1 MNETPRLGDAFGE
14 VLRAVLQQHRG
25 RAQARS
31 IGPRA
36 PRPVV
41 EIVERD
47 DGFIRGGPA
56 AWYLAGPDEWWPSE
70 QKALD
75 RMEGRTLDIGAGAGR
90 VALALQE
97 RGVDVTALDPSA
109 GAIEV
114 AGELGVRSLVQA
126 TTEEH
131 VPSGERYD
139 TFVLFGNNLG
149 LLGPREHAHRFLA
162 DLAALAR
169 PGARILAQGTDPHH
183 TDDPLHLA
191 YHERNRERG
200 RLPGLYRQR
209 VRFRDLATGYL
220 DYLLC
225 SAEELDELV
234 KGSGWAVVD
243 VDEQDAPLLVATL
256 ALEG

>member
-1 MNETPRLGDAFGE
+1 MTEDAKPGDAFGE
-14 VLRAVLQQHRG
+14 VLRAVLARHRG
-25 RAQARS
+25 LEQTRS
-31 IGPRA
+31 IGPRT

-41 EIVERD
+41 EVVERD

-56 AWYLAGPDEWWPSE
+56 DWYLAGPDEWWPSE
-70 QKALD
+70 QKALE
-75 RMEGRTLDIGAGAGR
+75 RMVGRVLDIGAGAGR
-90 VALALQE
+90 VALALQD

-114 AGELGVRSLVQA
+114 ARELGVRNLVQA
-126 TTEEH
+126 TTGEH
-131 VPSGERYD
+131 VASGERYD

-149 LLGPREHAHRFLA
+149 LLGPRDHAHRFLA

-169 PGARILAQGTDPHH
+169 PGARIVAQGTDPHH
-183 TDDPLHLA
+183 TTDPLHLA
-191 YHERNRERG
+191 YHERNVARG

-225 SAEELDELV
+225 SAEELVDLV
-234 KGSGWAVVD
+234 AGSGWAVVD

>member
-1 MNETPRLGDAFGE
+1 MTGEPRPGDAFGE
-14 VLRAVLQQHRG
+14 VLRAALAQHRG
-25 RAQARS
+25 QEQARS
-31 IGPRA
+31 IGGLR

-56 AWYLAGPDEWWPSE
+56 AWYLAGPEEWWPSE
-70 QKALD
+70 RKALE
-75 RMEGRTLDIGAGAGR
+75 RIEGRVLDIGAGAGR

-97 RGVDVTALDPSA
+97 RGVDVTALDPSG
-109 GAIEV
+109 GAVEV
-114 AGELGVRSLVQA
+114 ALELGVRSVVQE
-126 TTEEH
+126 TVEGH
-131 VPSGERYD
+131 LPSGERYD
-139 TFVLFGNNLG
+139 SFVLFGNNLG

-169 PGARILAQGTDPHH
+169 PGARVFAQGTDPHH
-183 TDDPLHLA
+183 SNDPLNLA

-225 SAEELDELV
+225 SAAELEELV
-234 KGSGWAVVD
+234 AGTGWALVD

-256 ALEG
+256 VREG